1 MNWISFAAGIF
12 VGAFLGIGG
21 ALLYLR
27 WKMQKQLGM
36 MEDQMSNLMESTQ
49 QMTEG
54 LGDLEDV
61 EGVEEVENKEDK
73 E

>member
-1 MNWISFAAGIF
+1 MDIFSFLVGVF
-12 VGAFLGIGG
+12 VGSVLGIVG

-27 WKMQKQLGM
+27 WRMKKQLGM

-73 E
+73 K

>member
-1 MNWISFAAGIF
+1 MDIFSFVAGVF
-12 VGAFLGIGG
+12 VGSVLGIGG

-27 WKMQKQLGM
+27 WRMKKQLGM

-73 E
+73 K

>member
-1 MNWISFAAGIF
+1 MDIISFVAGVF
-12 VGAFLGIGG
+12 VGSVLGIGG

-27 WKMQKQLGM
+27 WRMKKQLGM

-73 E
+73 K

>member
-1 MNWISFAAGIF
+1 MDLISFLAGIF
-12 VGAFLGIGG
+12 VGVVLGIGG

-27 WKMQKQLGM
+27 WRMQKQLGM

-54 LGDLEDV
+54 LGDIENMD
-61 EGVEEVENKEDK
+61 GVEEVENKEDK

>member
-1 MNWISFAAGIF
+1 MDLVSFLAGMF
-12 VGAFLGIGG
+12 VGSVLGIGG

-27 WKMQKQLGM
+27 WRMKKQLGM

-54 LGDLEDV
+54 LGDLEEM